1 MLCCIRRAN
10 LDSLWS
16 REKSTVST
24 NLNNVRKAIET
35 SERVDMRLAY
45 EPLGPM
51 PLEDRTGHRAAIHM
65 LLCSLEEGTYSKDY
79 KQFDTIRKMR
89 TAFSNAWGA
98 SARSML
104 FNVSSGKEDRKKDRL
119 TQCPTDS
126 EWFGRFNLG
135 CKKRMGQDVRPQLG
149 LSIDVMMEF
158 MNRMEMRWQSTVDT
172 LAQDLVGAVGAYSVL
187 SYVASLRGNEGFLLD
202 LFGLRQ
208 HIRKGKYD
216 VDEPHVVAPLLGR
229 LKGEDGERYH
239 MLLMASE
246 TASGLKVRQW
256 LERLVML
263 RERQG
268 KYHGPAFCDE
278 AGEVARMSDYEE
290 IFYEILRDIQ
300 DQRPD
305 LIAPEVE
312 VEQIY
317 GFYRSF
323 RRGSTTRATELG
335 VSETAIDLVNR
346 WRKVERAGGM
356 QPSMAVRDHYT
367 EVVQLKTSRLKF
379 SKPL

>member
-1 MLCCIRRAN
+1 
-10 LDSLWS
+10 
-16 REKSTVST
+16 
-24 NLNNVRKAIET
+24 
-35 SERVDMRLAY
+35 
-45 EPLGPM
+45 
-51 PLEDRTGHRAAIHM
+51 M

-98 SARSML
+98 SAKSML

-149 LSIDVMMEF
+149 LSIDVMTEF
-158 MNRMEMRWQSTVDT
+158 MNRMEMRWQSTAGT

-208 HIRKGKYD
+208 HIHKGKYD

-335 VSETAIDLVNR
+335 VSETAIDLINR